1 MRRVRLNRAGILQ
14 PMNPLGS
21 AWAPSVPR
29 WVDTSYVPP
38 APVPAPAPAPVYVA
52 PAPVPYAAPTPIAA
66 PVAVEPPNAPPPV
79 PYYAPQPVAPPPPA
93 PAPAGP
99 FCECVGDPTA
109 PGFAPGQAEQ
119 ITFDV
124 ESVNT
129 SDGGGNGEIQTSAA
143 PGTESGK
150 SGLPLMLL
158 IAAVLFGS

>member
-1 MRRVRLNRAGILQ
+1 
-14 PMNPLGS
+14 MNPLGS

-38 APVPAPAPAPVYVA
+38 APAPAPAPVYVEA
-52 PAPVPYAAPTPIAA
+52 PAPAPAPAMPYYSPTPIAA
-66 PVAVEPPNAPPPV
+66 PAPPPPAEPAV
-79 PYYAPQPVAPPPPA
+79 PYYSPQPMAPPPPA
-93 PAPAGP
+93 PPAAP

-109 PGFAPGQAEQ
+109 PGYAPGQAEA

-129 SDGGGNGEIQTSAA
+129 SDGGGSGGAAQTTAA

-150 SGLPLMLL
+150 SGLPFLL
-158 IAAVLFGS
+158 LVAAVILGG